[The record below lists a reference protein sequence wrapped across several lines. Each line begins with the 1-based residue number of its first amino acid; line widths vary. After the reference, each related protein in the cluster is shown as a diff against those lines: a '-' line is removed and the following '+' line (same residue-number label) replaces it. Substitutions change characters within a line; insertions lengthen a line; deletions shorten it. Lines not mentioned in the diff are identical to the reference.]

1 VTVET
6 ATLRRTLVSGGGT
19 AAGGDVTERGFYDP
33 VAASWTIKV
42 PMGEFYLTTRSDEV
56 IVTVLGSCV
65 SACIRDVQTGVGGM
79 NHFML
84 ASDSVGQWGADQQS
98 TRYGNFAM
106 EKLINELIKAGCPRE
121 RMEVK
126 VFGGGNVTDTRNQI
140 GTQNAEFVLR
150 YLEDEGLKCAARDL
164 GGPYPRRIQYFPP
177 TGRVVRKLLT
187 GGDRDLI
194 VREES
199 EYAKRLTT
207 TKATAGEV
215 VLFGMK
221 GAKTPAG
228 DVQLFSAKGKQP

>member
-1 VTVET
+1 VTAET
-6 ATLRRTLVSGGGT
+6 ATLRRTTVSGGGIG
-19 AAGGDVTERGFYDP
+19 AGGDVTERGFYDP
-33 VAASWTIKV
+33 VTACWTIKV
-42 PMGEFYLTTRSDEV
+42 PMGKFYLTTRADEV

-84 ASDSVGQWGADQQS
+84 ASDAAGQWGNDQKS

-106 EKLINELIKAGCPRE
+106 EKLINELIKAGCPRD

-150 YLEDEGLKCAARDL
+150 YLEDEGLSCSARDL
-164 GGPYPRRIQYFPP
+164 GGPYPRRIQYFPS

-187 GGDRDLI
+187 GGDRELI

-199 EYAKRLTT
+199 EYAKGLT

-215 VLFGMK
+215 QLFGAK
-221 GAKTPAG
+221 STKSAAGEIQLFGAKR
-228 DVQLFSAKGKQP
+228 KQP

>member
-1 VTVET
+1 VTAESAAVRSTTGFGSEAGT
-6 ATLRRTLVSGGGT
+6 GEDSG
-19 AAGGDVTERGFYDP
+19 ERGFYDP
-33 VAASWTIKV
+33 ITASWMIKV
-42 PMGEFYLTTRSDEV
+42 LPGKFYITRRADEV

-65 SACIRDVQTGVGGM
+65 SACIRDVQTGIGGM

-84 ASDSVGQWGADQQS
+84 ASDAAGHWGGDQRS

-126 VFGGGNVTDTRNQI
+126 VFGGGNVTDTKNQI

-150 YLEDEGLKCAARDL
+150 YLEDEGLPCSAHDL
-164 GGPYPRRIQYFPP
+164 GGPYPRRIQYFPS
-177 TGRVVRKLLT
+177 TGRVVRKLLI

-199 EYAKRLTT
+199 EYAKGLAAKPTT
-207 TKATAGEV
+207 
-215 VLFGMK
+215 
-221 GAKTPAG
+221 GA
-228 DVQLFSAKGKQP
+228 VQLFGSFRRRQ

>member
-6 ATLRRTLVSGGGT
+6 ATLRRTVAAGGGT
-19 AAGGDVTERGFYDP
+19 GAGSDVNGQGFYDP
-33 VAASWTIKV
+33 VTASWTIKV
-42 PMGEFYLTTRSDEV
+42 PMGKFYLTTRSDEV

-65 SACIRDVQTGVGGM
+65 SACIRDIETGIGGM

-84 ASDSVGQWGADQQS
+84 ASDAAGQWGNDQQS

-106 EKLINELIKAGCPRE
+106 EKLMNELIKAGCPRE

-150 YLEDEGLKCAARDL
+150 YLEEEGLACAARDL
-164 GGPYPRRIQYFPP
+164 GGPYPRRIQYFPS

-194 VREES
+194 VREEN

-215 VLFGMK
+215 VLFGTK

-228 DVQLFSAKGKQP
+228 DVQLFNAKGKRP

>member
-1 VTVET
+1 VTAES
-6 ATLRRTLVSGGGT
+6 ATLKSMAVSGAGV
-19 AAGGDVTERGFYDP
+19 AAGGDVTERGIYDP
-33 VAASWTIKV
+33 VTGNRTIKV
-42 PMGEFYLTTRSDEV
+42 PMGKFYLTTRADEV

-84 ASDSVGQWGADQQS
+84 ASDAAGQWGSDQQS

-121 RMEVK
+121 RMEIK

-150 YLEDEGLKCAARDL
+150 YLEDEGLSCAARDL
-164 GGPYPRRIQYFPP
+164 GGSYPRRIQYFPA

-187 GGDRDLI
+187 GGDCDLI

-199 EYAKRLTT
+199 EYVKKLTA
-207 TKATAGEV
+207 TKIAAGEV
-215 VLFGMK
+215 QLFGMK
-221 GAKTPAG
+221 SKAPAG
-228 DVQLFSAKGKQP
+228 DVQLFGVKKKQP

>member
-1 VTVET
+1 MT
-6 ATLRRTLVSGGGT
+6 AESAAVRSTTSFGLEAGAGDDSG
-19 AAGGDVTERGFYDP
+19 ERGFYDP
-33 VAASWTIKV
+33 ITASWMIKV
-42 PMGEFYLTTRSDEV
+42 LPGKFYITRRADEV

-65 SACIRDVQTGVGGM
+65 SACIRDVQTGIGGM

-84 ASDSVGQWGADQQS
+84 ASDAAGHWGGDQQS
-98 TRYGNFAM
+98 MRYGNFAM

-126 VFGGGNVTDTRNQI
+126 VFGGGNVTDTKNQI

-150 YLEDEGLKCAARDL
+150 YLEDEGLPCSAHDL
-164 GGPYPRRIQYFPP
+164 GGPYPRRIQYFPS

-199 EYAKRLTT
+199 EYAKGLA
-207 TKATAGEV
+207 TKPTV
-215 VLFGMK
+215 
-221 GAKTPAG
+221 GA
-228 DVQLFSAKGKQP
+228 VQLFGSFRRRQ

>member
-1 VTVET
+1 VTAES
-6 ATLRRTLVSGGGT
+6 ATLRRTNVVDGAVGP
-19 AAGGDVTERGFYDP
+19 GGDASERGFYDP
-33 VAASWTIKV
+33 VTASWTIKV
-42 PMGEFYLTTRSDEV
+42 LPGRFYITPRSDEV

-65 SACIRDVQTGVGGM
+65 SACIRDVETGIGGM

-84 ASDSVGQWGADQQS
+84 ASDAAGNWGNDQQS

-150 YLEDEGLKCAARDL
+150 YLEDEGLSCSAHDL
-164 GGPYPRRIQYFPP
+164 GGPYPRRIQYFPA

-187 GGDRDLI
+187 GGDREQI
-194 VREES
+194 AREES
-199 EYAKRLTT
+199 EYAKRLAA
-207 TKATAGEV
+207 TKAAAGEV
-215 VLFGMK
+215 QLFG
-221 GAKTPAG
+221 AKRKVAAG
-228 DVQLFSAKGKQP
+228 EVQLFGAKRKQP

>member
-1 VTVET
+1 MSGDT
-6 ATLRRTLVSGGGT
+6 ATLARAAVSGSES
-19 AAGGDVTERGFYDP
+19 ERGFYDP
-33 VAASWTIKV
+33 VTASWTIKV
-42 PMGEFYLTTRSDEV
+42 LPGRFYITTRADEV

-65 SACIRDVQTGVGGM
+65 SACIRDPETGIGGM

-84 ASDSVGQWGADQQS
+84 ASDASGQWGTDQQS

-106 EKLINELIKAGCPRE
+106 EKLINELLKAGVPRD

-150 YLEDEGLKCAARDL
+150 YLEDEGLPCQAHDL
-164 GGPYPRRIQYFPP
+164 GGPYPRRIQYFPS

-187 GGDRDLI
+187 ANDKDSI

-199 EYAKRLTT
+199 EYAKQLTS
-207 TKATAGEV
+207 TKEKAGEV
-215 VLFGMK
+215 QLYGMKNRKVTSGDIQLFG
-221 GAKTPAG
+221 
-228 DVQLFSAKGKQP
+228 VKGKQS

>member
-1 VTVET
+1 VTAES
-6 ATLRRTLVSGGGT
+6 ATLRRTNVVDGAVG
-19 AAGGDVTERGFYDP
+19 AGGDASERGFYDP
-33 VAASWTIKV
+33 VTASWTIKV
-42 PMGEFYLTTRSDEV
+42 LPGRFYITPRSDEV

-65 SACIRDVQTGVGGM
+65 SACIRDVETGIGGM

-84 ASDSVGQWGADQQS
+84 ASDAAGNWGNDQQS

-150 YLEDEGLKCAARDL
+150 YLEDEGLSCSAHDL
-164 GGPYPRRIQYFPP
+164 GGPYPRRIQYFPA

-187 GGDRDLI
+187 GGDREQI
-194 VREES
+194 AREES
-199 EYAKRLTT
+199 EYAKRLAA
-207 TKATAGEV
+207 TKAAAGEV
-215 VLFGMK
+215 QLFG
-221 GAKTPAG
+221 AKRKVAAG
-228 DVQLFSAKGKQP
+228 EVQLFGAKRKQP

>member
-1 VTVET
+1 MTAE
-6 ATLRRTLVSGGGT
+6 ATLRSTTASSGGTG
-19 AAGGDVTERGFYDP
+19 AGGDDSERGFYDP
-33 VAASWTIKV
+33 LTASWTIKV
-42 PMGEFYLTTRSDEV
+42 LPGRFYITPRADEV

-65 SACIRDVQTGVGGM
+65 SACIRDVKTGLGGM

-84 ASDSVGQWGADQQS
+84 ASDAAGQWGSDQKS

-121 RMEVK
+121 RMEIK

-150 YLEDEGLKCAARDL
+150 YLEDEGLHCAARDL
-164 GGPYPRRIQYFPP
+164 GGPYPRRIQYFPS

-187 GGDRDLI
+187 GGDKDLI

-199 EYAKRLTT
+199 EYAKRLAA

-215 VLFGMK
+215 QLFGMK
-221 GAKTPAG
+221 SGKAATA
-228 DVQLFSAKGKQP
+228 DVQLFGAKRKQP

>member
-1 VTVET
+1 VTVEA
-6 ATLRRTLVSGGGT
+6 ATLRRTMVSGAGP
-19 AAGGDVTERGFYDP
+19 GGDATERGFYDP
-33 VAASWTIKV
+33 VTASWTIKV
-42 PMGEFYLTTRSDEV
+42 PMGKFYLTNRSDEV

-65 SACIRDVQTGVGGM
+65 SACIRDVETGVGGM

-84 ASDSVGQWGADQQS
+84 ASDAAGQWGSDQQS

-126 VFGGGNVTDTRNQI
+126 VFGGGNVIDTRNQI

-150 YLEDEGLKCAARDL
+150 YLQDEGLACSARDL
-164 GGPYPRRIQYFPP
+164 GGPYPRRIQYFPS

-199 EYAKRLTT
+199 EYARRLTT
-207 TKATAGEV
+207 AKAVAGEV

-221 GAKTPAG
+221 GNKAPAG
-228 DVQLFSAKGKQP
+228 DVQLFSAKRKLP

>member
-1 VTVET
+1 MTAES
-6 ATLRRTLVSGGGT
+6 ATLRGTTSAGGT
-19 AAGGDVTERGFYDP
+19 AAPAGDAPERGFYDP
-33 VAASWTIKV
+33 VTASWMIKV
-42 PMGEFYLTTRSDEV
+42 LPGRFYITARADET

-65 SACIRDVQTGVGGM
+65 SACIRDPETGIGGM

-84 ASDSVGQWGADQQS
+84 ASDSAGNWGSDEKS

-126 VFGGGNVTDTRNQI
+126 VFGGGNVTETRNQI

-150 YLEDEGLKCAARDL
+150 YLEDEGLPCSAHDL
-164 GGPYPRRIQYFPP
+164 GGPYPRRIQYFPS

-199 EYAKRLTT
+199 EYAKRLT
-207 TKATAGEV
+207 
-215 VLFGMK
+215 
-221 GAKTPAG
+221 AKPTAG
-228 DVQLFSAKGKQP
+228 DVQLFGPIRRRS

>member
-1 VTVET
+1 VTADT
-6 ATLRRTLVSGGGT
+6 ATLRRTNVVEGAVGP
-19 AAGGDVTERGFYDP
+19 GGDASERGFYDP
-33 VAASWTIKV
+33 VTACWTIKV
-42 PMGEFYLTTRSDEV
+42 LPGRFYITPRSDEV

-65 SACIRDVQTGVGGM
+65 SACIRDVETGIGGM

-84 ASDSVGQWGADQQS
+84 ASDAAGNWGSDQQS

-106 EKLINELIKAGCPRE
+106 EKLINELIKAGVPRE

-150 YLEDEGLKCAARDL
+150 YLEDEGLSCSARDL
-164 GGPYPRRIQYFPP
+164 GGPYPRRIQYFPA

-187 GGDRDLI
+187 GGDRELI

-199 EYAKRLTT
+199 EYAKRLAA
-207 TKATAGEV
+207 TKAAAGEV
-215 VLFGMK
+215 QLFG
-221 GAKTPAG
+221 AKRKVAAG
-228 DVQLFSAKGKQP
+228 EVQLFGPKRKQP

>member
-1 VTVET
+1 MTADS
-6 ATLRRTLVSGGGT
+6 ATLRRPSVSGG
-19 AAGGDVTERGFYDP
+19 AGGDVTEKGFYDP
-33 VAASWTIKV
+33 VTASWTIKV
-42 PMGEFYLTTRSDEV
+42 LPGRFYITPRADEV

-65 SACIRDVQTGVGGM
+65 SACIRDAQTGVGGM

-84 ASDSVGQWGADQQS
+84 ASDAAGQWGSDSQS

-121 RMEVK
+121 RMEIK

-150 YLEDEGLKCAARDL
+150 YLEDEGLSCTARDL
-164 GGPYPRRIQYFPP
+164 GGPYPRRIQYFPA

-187 GGDRDLI
+187 GGDRELI

-199 EYAKRLTT
+199 EYAKQLAG
-207 TKATAGEV
+207 TKAIAGEV
-215 VLFGMK
+215 QLFGMK
-221 GAKTPAG
+221 KKPAG
-228 DVQLFSAKGKQP
+228 DVQLFGAKRK

>member
-1 VTVET
+1 VTAES
-6 ATLRRTLVSGGGT
+6 ATLRSTTVAGAPS

-33 VAASWTIKV
+33 VTASWTIKV
-42 PMGEFYLTTRSDEV
+42 PMGKFYVTTRTDEV
-56 IVTVLGSCV
+56 IVTILGSCV
-65 SACIRDVQTGVGGM
+65 SACIRDVQTGIGGM

-84 ASDSVGQWGADQQS
+84 ASDTAGQWGNDQKS

-121 RMEVK
+121 RMEIK

-150 YLEDEGLKCAARDL
+150 YLQDEGLTCAARDL
-164 GGPYPRRIQYFPP
+164 GGPYPRRIQYFPA

-187 GGDRDLI
+187 GGDRDVI

-199 EYAKRLTT
+199 EYAKKLIT
-207 TKATAGEV
+207 TKSVAGEV
-215 VLFGMK
+215 QIFGMK
-221 GAKTPAG
+221 SKAPAG
-228 DVQLFSAKGKQP
+228 DVQLFGVKRKQP

>member
-1 VTVET
+1 MTAET
-6 ATLRRTLVSGGGT
+6 AALRLPSVSGG
-19 AAGGDVTERGFYDP
+19 AGGDITEKGFYDP
-33 VAASWTIKV
+33 VTASWTIKV
-42 PMGEFYLTTRSDEV
+42 LPGRFYITPRADEV

-84 ASDSVGQWGADQQS
+84 ASDAAGQWGSDSQS
-98 TRYGNFAM
+98 TRYGNYAM

-121 RMEVK
+121 RMEIK

-150 YLEDEGLKCAARDL
+150 YLEDEGLSCCARDL
-164 GGPYPRRIQYFPP
+164 GGPYPRRIQYSPS

-199 EYAKRLTT
+199 EYAKRLAG

-215 VLFGMK
+215 QLFGLK
-221 GAKTPAG
+221 RKPAG
-228 DVQLFSAKGKQP
+228 DVQLFGAKRKQP

>member
-1 VTVET
+1 VTAEAAAVRST
-6 ATLRRTLVSGGGT
+6 TIFAAGAGGG
-19 AAGGDVTERGFYDP
+19 GDPTERGFYDP
-33 VAASWTIKV
+33 ITASWMIKV
-42 PMGEFYLTTRSDEV
+42 LPGKFYITKRADEV

-65 SACIRDVQTGVGGM
+65 SACIRDVETGIGGM

-84 ASDSVGQWGADQQS
+84 ASDAAGQWGGDQQS

-106 EKLINELIKAGCPRE
+106 ERLINELIKAGCPRE

-126 VFGGGNVTDTRNQI
+126 VFGGGNVTDTKNQI

-150 YLEDEGLKCAARDL
+150 YLEEEGLPCSAHDL
-164 GGPYPRRIQYFPP
+164 GGPYPRRIQYFPS

-199 EYAKRLTT
+199 EYAKGLA
-207 TKATAGEV
+207 TKPTAG
-215 VLFGMK
+215 
-221 GAKTPAG
+221 A
-228 DVQLFSAKGKQP
+228 VQLFGPFRRRQ

>member
-1 VTVET
+1 VTAE
-6 ATLRRTLVSGGGT
+6 S
-19 AAGGDVTERGFYDP
+19 AAARSTTGFGLEAGAGDDCGERGFYDP
-33 VAASWTIKV
+33 ITASWMIKV
-42 PMGEFYLTTRSDEV
+42 LPGKFYITKRADEV

-65 SACIRDVQTGVGGM
+65 SACIRDVQTGIGGM

-84 ASDSVGQWGADQQS
+84 ASDAAGHWGGDQQS
-98 TRYGNFAM
+98 MRYGNFAM

-150 YLEDEGLKCAARDL
+150 YLEDEGLPCSAHDL
-164 GGPYPRRIQYFPP
+164 GGPYPRRIQYFPS
-177 TGRVVRKLLT
+177 TGRVVRKLLI

-199 EYAKRLTT
+199 EYAKGLAAKPTT
-207 TKATAGEV
+207 
-215 VLFGMK
+215 
-221 GAKTPAG
+221 GA
-228 DVQLFSAKGKQP
+228 VQLFGSFRRRQ

>member
-1 VTVET
+1 VTAES
-6 ATLRRTLVSGGGT
+6 ATLRRTNVVDGAVG
-19 AAGGDVTERGFYDP
+19 AGGDASERGFYDP
-33 VAASWTIKV
+33 VTASWTIKV
-42 PMGEFYLTTRSDEV
+42 LPGRFYITPRSDEV

-65 SACIRDVQTGVGGM
+65 SACIRDVETGIGGM

-84 ASDSVGQWGADQQS
+84 ASDAAGNWGSDQQS

-150 YLEDEGLKCAARDL
+150 YLEDEGLSCSAHDL
-164 GGPYPRRIQYFPP
+164 GGPYPRRIQYFPA

-187 GGDRDLI
+187 GGDREQI
-194 VREES
+194 AREES
-199 EYAKRLTT
+199 EYAKRLAA
-207 TKATAGEV
+207 TKAAAGEV
-215 VLFGMK
+215 QLFG
-221 GAKTPAG
+221 AKRKVAAG
-228 DVQLFSAKGKQP
+228 EVQLFGAKRKQP

>member
-1 VTVET
+1 VSGDT
-6 ATLRRTLVSGGGT
+6 ATLTR
-19 AAGGDVTERGFYDP
+19 AAVAGADSERGFYDP
-33 VAASWTIKV
+33 VTASWTIKV
-42 PMGEFYLTTRSDEV
+42 LPGRFHITTRADEV

-65 SACIRDVQTGVGGM
+65 SACIRDPETGIGGM

-84 ASDSVGQWGADQQS
+84 ASDTNGQWGNDQQS

-106 EKLINELIKAGCPRE
+106 EKLINELIKAGVPRD

-150 YLEDEGLKCAARDL
+150 YLEDEGLPCQAHDL
-164 GGPYPRRIQYFPP
+164 GGPYPRRIQYFPS

-207 TKATAGEV
+207 TKEKAGEV
-215 VLFGMK
+215 QLYGIKNRKPMSS
-221 GAKTPAG
+221 
-228 DVQLFSAKGKQP
+228 DVQLFGVKGKQS

>member
-1 VTVET
+1 VTAET
-6 ATLRRTLVSGGGT
+6 AILRSPTVSGGRIG
-19 AAGGDVTERGFYDP
+19 AGGDGSERGFYDP
-33 VAASWTIKV
+33 VTASWTVKV
-42 PMGEFYLTTRSDEV
+42 LPGGFYITPRADEV

-65 SACIRDVQTGVGGM
+65 SACIRDVETGVGGM

-84 ASDSVGQWGADQQS
+84 ASDTAGTWGSDQQS

-150 YLEDEGLKCAARDL
+150 YLDDEGLSCSARDL
-164 GGPYPRRIQYFPP
+164 GGQYPRRIQYFPA

-207 TKATAGEV
+207 KTTAGEV
-215 VLFGMK
+215 QLFGTKKKSPAGEVQLFGMK
-221 GAKTPAG
+221 R
-228 DVQLFSAKGKQP
+228 KQP